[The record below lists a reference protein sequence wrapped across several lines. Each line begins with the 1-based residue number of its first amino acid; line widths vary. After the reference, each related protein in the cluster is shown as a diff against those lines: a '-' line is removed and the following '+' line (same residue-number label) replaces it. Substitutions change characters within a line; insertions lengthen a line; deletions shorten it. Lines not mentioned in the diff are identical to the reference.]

1 MAFSLTSE
9 TVNGI
14 AKFTLVG
21 ELDAAAA
28 GSFREADRAGRG
40 EPAQAGRSDHG

>member
-21 ELDAAAA
+21 ELDAAA
-28 GSFREADRAGRG
+28 GRFIPRG
-40 EPAQAGRSDHG
+40 RSNRPRQAGPSGSS